1 MNRLPYLFSDPMKC
15 AVFAI
20 FLLLATFGICP
31 EVLAGRNDHEKAL
44 SAMEAG
50 EIKPLG
56 EILRVLSLKQP
67 GKVLEVEL
75 ELKSGQWIYE
85 IKMIQDDGVVREIKV
100 NAKSGEILKIKH
112 DD

>member
-1 MNRLPYLFSDPMKC
+1 MNRLPYLFFDLMKC
-15 AVFAI
+15 PVFAI
-20 FLLLATFGICP
+20 CLLLATFGICP
-31 EVLAGRNDHEKAL
+31 EAMAGRNDHEKAL

-50 EIKPLG
+50 EIQPLG
-56 EILRVLSLKQP
+56 EILRVLSLRQP

-75 ELKSGQWIYE
+75 EFKSGQWIYE